1 MCISDSCNP
10 AGIARFQA
18 VTEIRLFLAE
28 NILEF
33 SGKTLLKEEIPD
45 REA

>member
-1 MCISDSCNP
+1 MIPVLQS
-10 AGIARFQA
+10 GFQA

-28 NILEF
+28 NTSRI